1 MSKQQWDYD
10 ARLVRAIATGDRHA
24 ASRLWRRHAPMV
36 SRMLRRS
43 LGDSA
48 DVDDLAQEVFLI
60 VFHKLRELRDPTSL
74 KAFIIAVTVR
84 VCLRRR
90 RRRPLGQWTPT
101 PGWETSDREVVARE
115 AEARIALS
123 RLLAVLGRVRRM
135 DRTATMLRYLE
146 LRELSDIASALDLSL
161 STVKR
166 RIARG
171 SAKVA
176 LLAKR
181 DPFLAHY
188 SLPNPS
194 L

>member
-1 MSKQQWDYD
+1 
-10 ARLVRAIATGDRHA
+10 
-24 ASRLWRRHAPMV
+24 
-36 SRMLRRS
+36 MLRRS
-43 LGDSA
+43 LGNSA
-48 DVDDLAQEVFLI
+48 DVDDLAQEIFLI
-60 VFHKLRELRDPTSL
+60 VFHRLRELRTPTSL

-84 VCLRRR
+84 ISLQQRRRQSLRRG
-90 RRRPLGQWTPT
+90 PPT
-101 PGWETSDREVVARE
+101 TEWETSDRELVARE

-123 RLLAVLGRVRRM
+123 RLLTVFRRVRRT

-161 STVKR
+161 ATVKR

-181 DPFLAHY
+181 DPFLAQY